1 MVLAVFQA
9 SSGFGFRDVCSVELL
24 YECESCVFVEV
35 VIGEV
40 EVFVERA
47 TVATRDV
54 VSMSIYSKVGRG
66 LALPD
71 VLRAFAK
78 GTVC

>member
-1 MVLAVFQA
+1 ML
-9 SSGFGFRDVCSVELL
+9 
-24 YECESCVFVEV
+24 VEV

-54 VSMSIYSKVGRG
+54 ISMSIYSKVGRG

-78 GTVC
+78 GTVR